1 MKKLTYPNAAALC
14 LACLLTATAC
24 TQDEL
29 PGGTGTFDS
38 GIVFTSP
45 YTLTRSD
52 AMRYGSFRAGDQVGV
67 LGYCK
72 ATNQGR
78 DNSGSPWE
86 AKKDFCK
93 PEVFNNQPLTYTDK
107 GLWEYNWTGNGNI
120 NGLHPWYEPGQDD
133 NGLDYTYSFFA
144 YYPYATNGTIYD
156 KENKSMGKIELS
168 TKDATGDP
176 QITYTMPFSSNIVST
191 ELDWTKVPD
200 LMLAYTTDHLKA
212 DGTVKLDFR
221 HLFCAFEFKVNN
233 YTTSPVTISALTV
246 SGSQFYRSVTV
257 NGRQTGYEVGTD
269 RYKGTFD
276 VLSTYTGNQGFT
288 CPKGTEIKDTETQE
302 VIGITPA
309 TVSIT
314 TDGTATAKGDPVA
327 LLFIPDAN
335 GKLTANSH
343 SDLTLHITVDGIGQS
358 KDMKLTEATFKAGV
372 RSVFNINI
380 VGNDIYLQLESDGS
394 WDDGGDSDI
403 TFE

>member
-29 PGGTGTFDS
+29 PGGTGTFDG

-93 PEVFNNQPLTYTDK
+93 PEVFYNQPLTYTDK
-107 GLWEYNWTGNGNI
+107 GLWEYNWTGNDNI

-144 YYPYATNGTIYD
+144 YYPYAEDGTI
-156 KENKSMGKIELS
+156 NGGKGTITLS
-168 TKDATGDP
+168 GSTATGDP
-176 QITYTMPFSSNIVST
+176 HITYTMPFSSNDVG
-191 ELDWTKVPD
+191 LDWTKVPD
-200 LMLAYTTDHLKA
+200 LMLAYTTDHGKA

-233 YTTSPVTISALTV
+233 YTTDEVKISKLTV
-246 SGSQFYRSVTV
+246 SGSEFYKSVTV
-257 NGRQTGYEVGTD
+257 NGRQTGYDVGTD
-269 RYKGTFD
+269 RYSGTFN
-276 VLSTYTGNQGFT
+276 VLSTYSEGQGFT
-288 CPKGTEIKDTETQE
+288 CPAGTEITDTEGH
-302 VIGITPA
+302 GITPA

>member
-29 PGGTGTFDS
+29 PAGTGTFDG

-52 AMRYGSFRAGDQVGV
+52 AMRYGSFREGDKVGV

-72 ATNQGR
+72 AENQGR
-78 DNSGSPWE
+78 DNSGSSWE

-93 PEVFNNQPLTYTDK
+93 PEVFYNQPLTYTDK
-107 GLWEYNWTGNGNI
+107 GLWEYNWTGSSNI
-120 NGLHPWYEPGQDD
+120 SGLHPWYEPGVDD

-144 YYPYATNGTIYD
+144 YYPYAENGTI
-156 KENKSMGKIELS
+156 NGGKGTITLS
-168 TKDATGDP
+168 GLTATGDP
-176 QITYTMPFSSNIVST
+176 HITYTMPFSSNDVGT
-191 ELDWTKVPD
+191 TLDWTKVPD
-200 LMLAYTTDHLKA
+200 LMLAYTTDHGKA

-233 YTTSPVTISALTV
+233 YTTEDVTISALTV
-246 SGSQFYRSVTV
+246 SGSQFYRSVKV
-257 NGRQTGYEVGTD
+257 NGRETGYDVGTD
-269 RYKGTFD
+269 RYSGTFD

-288 CPKGTEIKDTETQE
+288 CPAGKKITDTEGQ
-302 VIGITPA
+302 VVGITPA

-314 TDGTATAKGDPVA
+314 TDGTATAEGDPVA

-335 GKLTANSH
+335 GKLTENNH
-343 SDLTLHITVDGIGQS
+343 EDLTLNITVDGIVQS
-358 KDMKLTEATFKAGV
+358 RAMILTEATFKAGV

>member
-29 PGGTGTFDS
+29 PGGTGTFDG

-72 ATNQGR
+72 ATNQGS

-86 AKKDFCK
+86 TKKDFCK
-93 PEVFNNQPLTYTDK
+93 PEVFYNQPLTYTDK
-107 GLWEYNWTGNGNI
+107 GLWEYKWTGNGYI
-120 NGLHPWYEPGQDD
+120 NDLHPWYEPGQDG

-144 YYPYATNGTIYD
+144 YYPYAANGTIAD
-156 KENKSMGKIELS
+156 EKGTIALS
-168 TKDATGDP
+168 GSTDTGDP
-176 QITYTMPFSSNIVST
+176 HITYTMPFSSNNSAT
-191 ELDWTKVPD
+191 TSLDWTKVPD

-233 YTTSPVTISALTV
+233 YTTDEVKISKLTV
-246 SGSQFYRSVTV
+246 SGSEFYKSVTV
-257 NGRQTGYEVGTD
+257 NDRQTGYDVGTD
-269 RYKGTFD
+269 RYSGTFD

-288 CPKGTEIKDTETQE
+288 CPAGKEITDTEGQ

-314 TDGTATAKGDPVA
+314 TDGTVNAEGDPVA

-335 GKLTANSH
+335 GKLTENNH
-343 SDLTLHITVDGIGQS
+343 EDLTLNITVDGIEQNRT
-358 KDMKLTEATFKAGV
+358 MILTEATFKAGV

>member
-29 PGGTGTFDS
+29 PGGTGTFDG

-72 ATNQGR
+72 ATNQGS

-86 AKKDFCK
+86 TKKDFCK
-93 PEVFNNQPLTYTDK
+93 PEVFYNQPLTYTDK
-107 GLWEYNWTGNGNI
+107 GLWEYNWTGSSNI
-120 NGLHPWYEPGQDD
+120 SGLHPWYAPGQDG

-144 YYPYATNGTIYD
+144 YYPYAANGTIAD
-156 KENKSMGKIELS
+156 EKGTIALS
-168 TKDATGDP
+168 GSTDTGDP
-176 QITYTMPFSSNIVST
+176 HITYTMPFSSNNSAT
-191 ELDWTKVPD
+191 TSLDWTKVPD

-233 YTTSPVTISALTV
+233 YTTDEVKISKLTV
-246 SGSQFYRSVTV
+246 SGSEFYKSVTV
-257 NGRQTGYEVGTD
+257 NGRQTGYDVGTD
-269 RYKGTFD
+269 RYSGTFD

-288 CPKGTEIKDTETQE
+288 CPAGKEITDTEGQ

-314 TDGTATAKGDPVA
+314 TDGTVNAEGDPVA

-335 GKLTANSH
+335 GKLTANDH
-343 SDLTLHITVDGIGQS
+343 NDLTLNITVDGIEQNRT
-358 KDMKLTEATFKAGV
+358 MILTEATFKAGV

>member
-14 LACLLTATAC
+14 LACLLAATSC

-29 PGGTGTFDS
+29 PAGTGTFDG

-52 AMRYGSFRAGDQVGV
+52 AMRYGSFREGDQVGV

-72 ATNQGR
+72 AENQGR
-78 DNSGSPWE
+78 DNSGSSWE
-86 AKKDFCK
+86 AKKDFCQ
-93 PEVFNNQPLTYTDK
+93 PEVFYNQPLTYTDK
-107 GLWEYNWTGNGNI
+107 GLWEYKWTGSGNI
-120 NGLHPWYEPGQDD
+120 NGLRPWYEPGVDD

-144 YYPYATNGTIYD
+144 YYPYAENGTI
-156 KENKSMGKIELS
+156 NGGKGTITLS
-168 TKDATGDP
+168 GSTATGDP
-176 QITYTMPFSSNIVST
+176 HITYTMPFSSNDVGT
-191 ELDWTKVPD
+191 TLDWTKVPD
-200 LMLAYTTDHLKA
+200 LMLAYTTDHGKA

-233 YTTSPVTISALTV
+233 YTTDEVKISKLTV
-246 SGSQFYRSVTV
+246 SGSKFYKSVKV
-257 NGRQTGYEVGTD
+257 NGRETGYDVGTTD
-269 RYKGTFD
+269 RYSGTFD

-288 CPKGTEIKDTETQE
+288 CHAGTEIRDTEGQ

-314 TDGTATAKGDPVA
+314 TDGTATAEGDPVA
-327 LLFIPDAN
+327 LLFIPDAD
-335 GKLTANSH
+335 GKLTANNH
-343 SDLTLHITVDGIGQS
+343 KDLTLNITVDGIVQS
-358 KDMKLTEATFKAGV
+358 RAMILTEATFKAGV

>member
-29 PGGTGTFDS
+29 PGGTGTFDG

-52 AMRYGSFRAGDQVGV
+52 AMRYGSFREDDQVGV

-78 DNSGSPWE
+78 DNSGSSWE

-93 PEVFNNQPLTYTDK
+93 PEVFYNEPLTYTDK
-107 GLWEYNWTGNGNI
+107 GLWEYKWTGSGNI
-120 NGLHPWYEPGQDD
+120 NGLRPWYEPGVDD

-144 YYPYATNGTIYD
+144 YYPYAENGTI
-156 KENKSMGKIELS
+156 NGGKGTITLS
-168 TKDATGDP
+168 GSTATGDP
-176 QITYTMPFSSNIVST
+176 HITYTMPFSSNDVGT
-191 ELDWTKVPD
+191 TLDWTKVPD
-200 LMLAYTTDHLKA
+200 LMLAYTTDHGKA

-233 YTTSPVTISALTV
+233 YTTEDVTISALTV
-246 SGSQFYRSVTV
+246 SGSQFYRSVKV
-257 NGRQTGYEVGTD
+257 NGRETGYDVGTD
-269 RYKGTFD
+269 RYSGTFD

-288 CPKGTEIKDTETQE
+288 CPAGKKITDTEGQ
-302 VIGITPA
+302 VVGITPA

-314 TDGTATAKGDPVA
+314 TDGTATAEGDPVA

-335 GKLTANSH
+335 GKLTENNH
-343 SDLTLHITVDGIGQS
+343 EDLTLNITVDGIVQS
-358 KDMKLTEATFKAGV
+358 RAMILTEATFKAGV

-394 WDDGGDSDI
+394 WDDGGDSNI

>member
-29 PGGTGTFDS
+29 PGGTGTFDG

-52 AMRYGSFRAGDQVGV
+52 AMRYGSFREDDQVGV

-78 DNSGSPWE
+78 DNSGSSWE

-93 PEVFNNQPLTYTDK
+93 PEVFYNEPLTYTDK
-107 GLWEYNWTGNGNI
+107 GLWEYKWTGSGNI
-120 NGLHPWYEPGQDD
+120 NGLRPWYEPGVDD

-144 YYPYATNGTIYD
+144 YYPYAESGTI
-156 KENKSMGKIELS
+156 NGGKGTITLS
-168 TKDATGDP
+168 GSTATGDP
-176 QITYTMPFSSNIVST
+176 HITYTMPFSSNDVGT
-191 ELDWTKVPD
+191 TLDWTKVPD
-200 LMLAYTTDHLKA
+200 LMLAYTTDHGKA

-233 YTTSPVTISALTV
+233 YTTEDVTISALTV
-246 SGSQFYRSVTV
+246 SGSQFYKSVTV
-257 NGRQTGYEVGTD
+257 NGRQTGYNVGTD
-269 RYKGTFD
+269 RYNGTFD
-276 VLSTYTGNQGFT
+276 VLSTYSDGEGFT
-288 CPKGTEIKDTETQE
+288 CRAGTEITDADGQ

-314 TDGTATAKGDPVA
+314 TDGMATAEGDPVA

-335 GKLTANSH
+335 GKLTENSH
-343 SDLTLHITVDGIGQS
+343 SDLTLHITVGGIGQS

-394 WDDGGDSDI
+394 WDDGGDSNI

>member
-29 PGGTGTFDS
+29 PGGTGTFDG

-52 AMRYGSFRAGDQVGV
+52 AMRYGSFREDDQVGV

-78 DNSGSPWE
+78 DNSGSSWE

-93 PEVFNNQPLTYTDK
+93 PEVFYNEPLTYTDK
-107 GLWEYNWTGNGNI
+107 GLWEYKWTDSGNI
-120 NGLHPWYEPGQDD
+120 NGLHPWYEPGVDD

-144 YYPYATNGTIYD
+144 YYPYAENGTI
-156 KENKSMGKIELS
+156 NGGKGTITLS
-168 TKDATGDP
+168 GSTATGDP
-176 QITYTMPFSSNIVST
+176 HITYTMPFSSTNVST

-246 SGSQFYRSVTV
+246 SGSQFYRSVKV
-257 NGRQTGYEVGTD
+257 NGRETGYDVGTGTD
-269 RYKGTFD
+269 WYSGTFD
-276 VLSTYTGNQGFT
+276 VLSTYSGQGFT
-288 CPKGTEIKDTETQE
+288 CPAGTEIKDTETQE

-314 TDGTATAKGDPVA
+314 TDGTTTAEGDPVA
-327 LLFIPDAN
+327 LLFIPDAD
-335 GKLTANSH
+335 GKLTANNH
-343 SDLTLHITVDGIGQS
+343 EDLTLNITVDDIVQS
-358 KDMKLTEATFKAGV
+358 RAMILTEATFKAGV

>member
-29 PGGTGTFDS
+29 PGGTGTFDG

-52 AMRYGSFRAGDQVGV
+52 AMRYGSFREGDKVGV

-78 DNSGSPWE
+78 DNSGSSWE

-93 PEVFNNQPLTYTDK
+93 PEVFYNEPLTYIGK
-107 GLWEYNWTGNGNI
+107 GLWKYDWNGSENV
-120 NGLHPWYEPGQDD
+120 NGLRPWYEPGVDD

-144 YYPYATNGTIYD
+144 YYPYAESGTI
-156 KENKSMGKIELS
+156 NGGKGTIALS
-168 TKDATGDP
+168 GSTATGDP
-176 QITYTMPFSSNIVST
+176 HITYTMPFRSNNSAT
-191 ELDWTKVPD
+191 TPLDWTTVPD
-200 LMLAYTTDHLKA
+200 LMLAYTTDHGKA

-233 YTTSPVTISALTV
+233 YTTDEVKISELTV

-257 NGRQTGYEVGTD
+257 NGRQTGYDVGTGTD
-269 RYKGTFD
+269 RYSGTFD
-276 VLSTYTGNQGFT
+276 VLSTYTGQGFT
-288 CPKGTEIKDTETQE
+288 CPAGTEIKDTETQE

-314 TDGTATAKGDPVA
+314 TDGTDTAEGDPVA

-335 GKLTANSH
+335 GKLTANDH
-343 SDLTLHITVDGIGQS
+343 NDLTLNITVDDIEQ
-358 KDMKLTEATFKAGV
+358 KRTMILTEATFKAGV

>member
-1 MKKLTYPNAAALC
+1 MKKQIYLNTAALC
-14 LACLLTATAC
+14 LAYLLAATAC

-29 PGGTGTFDS
+29 PAGTGTFDG

-52 AMRYGSFRAGDQVGV
+52 AMRYGCFRTGDEVGV
-67 LGYCK
+67 LGYCN

-93 PEVFNNQPLTYTDK
+93 PEVFYNQPLTYTDK
-107 GLWEYNWTGNGNI
+107 GLWEYNWTDNGNI
-120 NGLHPWYEPGQDD
+120 NGLHPWYEPGQDE

-144 YYPYATNGTIYD
+144 YYPYAADGTIND
-156 KENKSMGKIELS
+156 GKGSIKLS
-168 TKDATGDP
+168 GSTETGDP
-176 QITYTMPFSSNIVST
+176 QITYTMPFSSTNVST

-212 DGTVKLDFR
+212 DGTVKLNFR

-233 YTTSPVTISALTV
+233 YTTDEVKITKLTV
-246 SGSQFYRSVTV
+246 SGSEFYKSVTV
-257 NGRQTGYEVGTD
+257 NGRQTGYDVGTD
-269 RYKGTFD
+269 RYSGTFD

-288 CPKGTEIKDTETQE
+288 CPTGKEITDTEGQ

-314 TDGTATAKGDPVA
+314 TDGTVNAEGDPVA

-335 GKLTANSH
+335 GKLTANDH
-343 SDLTLHITVDGIGQS
+343 NDLTLNITVDGIEQNRTTI
-358 KDMKLTEATFKAGV
+358 LTEATFKAGV

>member
-29 PGGTGTFDS
+29 PAGTGTFDG

-72 ATNQGR
+72 AENQGR
-78 DNSGSPWE
+78 DNSGSSWE

-93 PEVFNNQPLTYTDK
+93 PEVFYNQPLTYTDK
-107 GLWEYNWTGNGNI
+107 GLWEYSWTGSNNV
-120 NGLHPWYEPGQDD
+120 NGLRPWHEPGVDA

-144 YYPYATNGTIYD
+144 YYPYAEKGTI
-156 KENKSMGKIELS
+156 NGGKGTITLS
-168 TKDATGDP
+168 GSTATGDP
-176 QITYTMPFSSNIVST
+176 QITYTMPFTSQYVGNT
-191 ELDWTKVPD
+191 LDWTKVPD
-200 LMLAYTTDHLKA
+200 LMLAYTTDHGKA

-233 YTTSPVTISALTV
+233 YTTEDVTISALTV
-246 SGSQFYRSVTV
+246 SGSQFYRSVKV
-257 NGRQTGYEVGTD
+257 NGRETGYDVGTD
-269 RYKGTFD
+269 RYSGTFD

-288 CPKGTEIKDTETQE
+288 CPAGKKITDTEGQ
-302 VIGITPA
+302 VVGITPA

-314 TDGTATAKGDPVA
+314 TDGTATAEGDPVA

-335 GKLTANSH
+335 GKLTENNH
-343 SDLTLHITVDGIGQS
+343 EDLTLNITVDGIEQNRT
-358 KDMKLTEATFKAGV
+358 MILTEATFKAGV

>member
-29 PGGTGTFDS
+29 PGGTGTFDG

-72 ATNQGR
+72 ATNQGS

-86 AKKDFCK
+86 TKKDFCK
-93 PEVFNNQPLTYTDK
+93 PEVFYNQPLTYTDK
-107 GLWEYNWTGNGNI
+107 GLWEYNWTGSSNI
-120 NGLHPWYEPGQDD
+120 SGLHPWYEPGQDG

-144 YYPYATNGTIYD
+144 YYPYAANGTIAD
-156 KENKSMGKIELS
+156 EKGTIALS
-168 TKDATGDP
+168 GSTDTGDP
-176 QITYTMPFSSNIVST
+176 HITYTMPFSSNNSAT
-191 ELDWTKVPD
+191 TSLDWTKVPD

-233 YTTSPVTISALTV
+233 YTTDEVKISKLTV
-246 SGSQFYRSVTV
+246 SGSEFYKSVTV
-257 NGRQTGYEVGTD
+257 NGRQTGYDVGTD
-269 RYKGTFD
+269 RYSGTFD

-288 CPKGTEIKDTETQE
+288 CPAGKEITDTEGQ

-314 TDGTATAKGDPVA
+314 TDGTVNAEGDPVA

-335 GKLTANSH
+335 GKLTANDH
-343 SDLTLHITVDGIGQS
+343 NDLTLNITVDGIEQNRT
-358 KDMKLTEATFKAGV
+358 MILTEATFKAGV

-394 WDDGGDSDI
+394 WDDGGDSNI

>member
-29 PGGTGTFDS
+29 PAGTGTFDG

-93 PEVFNNQPLTYTDK
+93 PEVFYNQPLTYTDK
-107 GLWEYNWTGNGNI
+107 GLWEYNWTGSSNI
-120 NGLHPWYEPGQDD
+120 SGLHPWYEPGVDD

-144 YYPYATNGTIYD
+144 YYPYAENGTI
-156 KENKSMGKIELS
+156 NGGKGTITLS
-168 TKDATGDP
+168 GSTATGDP
-176 QITYTMPFSSNIVST
+176 HITYTMPFSSNDVGT
-191 ELDWTKVPD
+191 TLDWTKVPD
-200 LMLAYTTDHLKA
+200 LMLAYTTDHGKA

-233 YTTSPVTISALTV
+233 YTTEDVTISALTV
-246 SGSQFYRSVTV
+246 SGSQFYRSVKV
-257 NGRQTGYEVGTD
+257 NGRETGYDVGTD
-269 RYKGTFD
+269 RYSGTFD

-288 CPKGTEIKDTETQE
+288 CPAGKKITDTEGQ
-302 VIGITPA
+302 VVGITPA

-314 TDGTATAKGDPVA
+314 TDGTDTADGDPVA

-335 GKLTANSH
+335 GKLTANDH
-343 SDLTLHITVDGIGQS
+343 NDLTLNITVDDIEQNRT
-358 KDMKLTEATFKAGV
+358 MILTEATFKAGV

>member
-1 MKKLTYPNAAALC
+1 MKKQIYLNTAALC
-14 LACLLTATAC
+14 LAYLLAATAC

-29 PGGTGTFDS
+29 PAGTGTFDG

-72 ATNQGR
+72 ATNQGS

-86 AKKDFCK
+86 TKKDFCK
-93 PEVFNNQPLTYTDK
+93 PEVFYNQPLTYTDK
-107 GLWEYNWTGNGNI
+107 GLWEYNWTGSSNI
-120 NGLHPWYEPGQDD
+120 SGPHPWYEPGQDG

-144 YYPYATNGTIYD
+144 YYPYAANGTIAD
-156 KENKSMGKIELS
+156 EKGTIALS
-168 TKDATGDP
+168 GSTDTGDP
-176 QITYTMPFSSNIVST
+176 HITYTMPFSSNNSAT
-191 ELDWTKVPD
+191 TSLDWTKVPD

-233 YTTSPVTISALTV
+233 YTTDEVKISKLTV
-246 SGSQFYRSVTV
+246 SGSEFYKSVTV
-257 NGRQTGYEVGTD
+257 NGRQTGYDVGTD
-269 RYKGTFD
+269 RYSGTFD

-288 CPKGTEIKDTETQE
+288 CPAGKEITDTEGQ

-314 TDGTATAKGDPVA
+314 TDGTVNAEGDPVA

-335 GKLTANSH
+335 GKLTANDH
-343 SDLTLHITVDGIGQS
+343 NDLTLNITVDGIEQNRT
-358 KDMKLTEATFKAGV
+358 MILTEATFKAGV

-394 WDDGGDSDI
+394 WDDGGDSNI

>member
-14 LACLLTATAC
+14 LACLLAATSC

-29 PGGTGTFDS
+29 PAGTGTFDG

-52 AMRYGSFRAGDQVGV
+52 AMRYGSFREDDQVGV

-93 PEVFNNQPLTYTDK
+93 PEVFYNQPLTYTNK
-107 GLWEYNWTGNGNI
+107 GLWEYDWTGSGSI
-120 NGLHPWYEPGQDD
+120 NGLRPWYEPGQDD

-144 YYPYATNGTIYD
+144 YYPYAESGTI
-156 KENKSMGKIELS
+156 NGGKGTITLS
-168 TKDATGDP
+168 GSTATGDP
-176 QITYTMPFSSNIVST
+176 HITYTMPFSSTNVST

-233 YTTSPVTISALTV
+233 YTTEDVTISALTV
-246 SGSQFYRSVTV
+246 SGSQFYRSVKV
-257 NGRQTGYEVGTD
+257 NGRETGYDVGTGTD
-269 RYKGTFD
+269 RYSGTFD

-288 CPKGTEIKDTETQE
+288 CPAGTEIKDTETQE

-314 TDGTATAKGDPVA
+314 TDGMATAEGDPVA

-335 GKLTANSH
+335 GKLTENNH
-343 SDLTLHITVDGIGQS
+343 EDLTLNITVDGIEQ
-358 KDMKLTEATFKAGV
+358 KRTMILTEATFKAGV

>member
-14 LACLLTATAC
+14 LACLLAATSC

-29 PGGTGTFDS
+29 PAGTGTFDG

-52 AMRYGSFRAGDQVGV
+52 AMRYGSFREGDQVGV

-72 ATNQGR
+72 AENQGR
-78 DNSGSPWE
+78 DNSGSSWE
-86 AKKDFCK
+86 AKKDFCQ
-93 PEVFNNQPLTYTDK
+93 PEVFYNQPLTYTDK
-107 GLWEYNWTGNGNI
+107 GLWEYNWTGSNNV
-120 NGLHPWYEPGQDD
+120 NGLRPWHEPGVDD

-144 YYPYATNGTIYD
+144 YYPYAENGTIYD

-168 TKDATGDP
+168 TEDATGDP
-176 QITYTMPFSSNIVST
+176 QITYTMPHLGYSNT
-191 ELDWTKVPD
+191 DKLDWTKVPD

-233 YTTSPVTISALTV
+233 YTTEDVTISALTV
-246 SGSQFYRSVTV
+246 RGSQFYRSVKV
-257 NGRQTGYEVGTD
+257 NGRETGYDVGTD
-269 RYKGTFD
+269 RYSGTFD
-276 VLSTYTGNQGFT
+276 VLSTYTDNQGFT
-288 CPKGTEIKDTETQE
+288 CPAGKEITDTEGQ
-302 VIGITPA
+302 VVGITPA

-314 TDGTATAKGDPVA
+314 TDGTATAEGDPVA
-327 LLFIPDAN
+327 LLFIPDAD
-335 GKLTANSH
+335 GKLTANNH
-343 SDLTLHITVDGIGQS
+343 KDLTLNITVDGIVQS
-358 KDMKLTEATFKAGV
+358 RAMILTEATFKAGV

>member
-29 PGGTGTFDS
+29 PAGTGTFDG

-72 ATNQGR
+72 ATNQER
-78 DNSGSPWE
+78 DNSGSSWE

-93 PEVFNNQPLTYTDK
+93 PEVFYNEPLTYTGK
-107 GLWEYNWTGNGNI
+107 GLWEYKWTGSGNI
-120 NGLHPWYEPGQDD
+120 NGLRPWYEPGVDD

-144 YYPYATNGTIYD
+144 YYPYAANDYTNDGKGTIT
-156 KENKSMGKIELS
+156 LS
-168 TKDATGDP
+168 GQDDTGDP
-176 QITYTMPFSSNIVST
+176 HITYTMPFSSNDVG
-191 ELDWTKVPD
+191 LDWTKVPD
-200 LMLAYTTDHLKA
+200 LMLAYTTDHGKA

-246 SGSQFYRSVTV
+246 SGSQFYKSVTV
-257 NGRQTGYEVGTD
+257 NGRQTGYNVGTD
-269 RYKGTFD
+269 RYNGTFD
-276 VLSTYTGNQGFT
+276 VLSTYSDGEGFT
-288 CPKGTEIKDTETQE
+288 CRAGTEITDADGQ

-314 TDGTATAKGDPVA
+314 TDGTTTAEGDPVA
-327 LLFIPDAN
+327 LLFIPDAD
-335 GKLTANSH
+335 GKLTANNH
-343 SDLTLHITVDGIGQS
+343 EDLTLNITVDDIVQS
-358 KDMKLTEATFKAGV
+358 RAMILTEATFKAGV

-394 WDDGGDSDI
+394 WDDGGDSNI

>member
-29 PGGTGTFDS
+29 PAGTGTFDG

-93 PEVFNNQPLTYTDK
+93 PEVFYNQPLTYTDK
-107 GLWEYNWTGNGNI
+107 GLWEYNWTGSSNI
-120 NGLHPWYEPGQDD
+120 SGLHPWYEPGVDD

-144 YYPYATNGTIYD
+144 YYPYAENGTI
-156 KENKSMGKIELS
+156 NGGKGTITLS
-168 TKDATGDP
+168 GSTATGDP
-176 QITYTMPFSSNIVST
+176 HITYTMPFSSNDVGT
-191 ELDWTKVPD
+191 TLDWTKVPD
-200 LMLAYTTDHLKA
+200 LMLAYTTDHGKA

-233 YTTSPVTISALTV
+233 YTTEDVTISALTV
-246 SGSQFYRSVTV
+246 SGSQFYKSVTV

-269 RYKGTFD
+269 RYGGTFD
-276 VLSTYTGNQGFT
+276 VLSTYSDGEGFT
-288 CPKGTEIKDTETQE
+288 CPAGREITDADGQ

-314 TDGTATAKGDPVA
+314 TDGTDTADGDPVA

-335 GKLTANSH
+335 GKLTANDH
-343 SDLTLHITVDGIGQS
+343 NDLTLNITVDGIEQNRT
-358 KDMKLTEATFKAGV
+358 MILTEATFKAGV

>member
-29 PGGTGTFDS
+29 PGGTGTFDG

-52 AMRYGSFRAGDQVGV
+52 AMRYGSFREDDQVGV

-93 PEVFNNQPLTYTDK
+93 PEVFYNEPLTYTGK
-107 GLWEYNWTGNGNI
+107 GLWEYDWTGSGSI
-120 NGLHPWYEPGQDD
+120 NGLRPWYEPGQDD

-144 YYPYATNGTIYD
+144 YYPYAENGTIYD

-176 QITYTMPFSSNIVST
+176 QITYTMPHLGYSNT
-191 ELDWTKVPD
+191 DKLDWTKVPD
-200 LMLAYTTDHLKA
+200 LMLAYTTDHGKA

-233 YTTSPVTISALTV
+233 YTTEDVTISALTV
-246 SGSQFYRSVTV
+246 SGSQFYRSVKV
-257 NGRQTGYEVGTD
+257 NGRETGYDVGD
-269 RYKGTFD
+269 NRYSGTFN

-288 CPKGTEIKDTETQE
+288 CPAGKEITDTEDQ

-314 TDGTATAKGDPVA
+314 TDGTVNAEGDPVA

-335 GKLTANSH
+335 GKLTANDH
-343 SDLTLHITVDGIGQS
+343 NDLTLNITVDGIEQNRT
-358 KDMKLTEATFKAGV
+358 MILTEATFKAGV

>member
-29 PGGTGTFDS
+29 PGGTGTFDG

-52 AMRYGSFRAGDQVGV
+52 AMRYGSFREDDQVGV

-78 DNSGSPWE
+78 DNSGSSWE

-93 PEVFNNQPLTYTDK
+93 PEVFYNEPLTYTDK
-107 GLWEYNWTGNGNI
+107 GLWEYKWTGSGNI
-120 NGLHPWYEPGQDD
+120 NGLRPWYEPGVDD

-144 YYPYATNGTIYD
+144 YYPYAENGTI
-156 KENKSMGKIELS
+156 NGGKGTITLS
-168 TKDATGDP
+168 GSTATGDP
-176 QITYTMPFSSNIVST
+176 HITYTMPFSSNDVGT
-191 ELDWTKVPD
+191 TLDWTKVPD

-233 YTTSPVTISALTV
+233 YTTEDVTINALTV
-246 SGSQFYRSVTV
+246 SGSQFYRSVKV
-257 NGRQTGYEVGTD
+257 NGRETGYEVGMD
-269 RYKGTFD
+269 RYSGTFD

-288 CPKGTEIKDTETQE
+288 CPAGKEITDTENQ
-302 VIGITPA
+302 VVGITPA

-314 TDGTATAKGDPVA
+314 TDGTTTAEGDPVA
-327 LLFIPDAN
+327 LLFIPDAD
-335 GKLTANSH
+335 GKLTANNH
-343 SDLTLHITVDGIGQS
+343 EDLTLNITVDDIVQS
-358 KDMKLTEATFKAGV
+358 RAMILTEATFKAGV

-394 WDDGGDSDI
+394 WDDGGDSNI